1 MYPDLCIDF
10 DWHERHTGHVPS
22 KDVGNVQQTVQN
34 VHQSASS
41 QIQNGI
47 CALPQMGE
55 DFLR

>member
-10 DWHERHTGHVPS
+10 DWHKQHTGHVPS

-41 QIQNGI
+41 QIHNGI
-47 CALPQMGE
+47 CALPQMEE
-55 DFLR
+55 DLR